1 MNYEEFLGAID
12 YLLSIAKEKDQ
23 QALIRGENYN
33 VFDIIGL
40 TTNEVK
46 LHSSFIAD
54 LLNPRGLHGL
64 GIKPLKHFLD
74 ILNLQMNDEDLS
86 DAEVIK
92 EYHIGNISDDYTW
105 GGNIDILI

>member
-1 MNYEEFLGAID
+1 MKYEQFFGTIN
-12 YLLSIAKEKDQ
+12 YLLSIAKEKDR

-54 LLNPRGLHGL
+54 LLNPNGLHGL
-64 GIKPLKHFLD
+64 GIKPLKHFFE
-74 ILNLQMNDEDLS
+74 ILKLQLTDEDLLS
-86 DAEVIK
+86 AEVIK
-92 EYHIGNISDDYTW
+92 EYHIGKYIR
-105 GGNIDILI
+105 